1 MTELSK
7 SRLGGAD
14 VSVIIPT
21 KDRLWSL
28 PKAVAS
34 ARSDKLRM
42 QIIVMDDG
50 SSDGTGEWLRTQ
62 PDLEVVEGNGWGKP
76 WGVNKAAKL
85 AYGKYIRFLDSDD
98 WLNPGAIEEQFQM
111 AERDEADVVVAGCD
125 FYEDETPAGN
135 EPWVTTDDFIAQ
147 QLGET
152 VSSTYLAFL
161 FRRSFVEEIPH
172 RTMFPASDF
181 ASRDDRCF
189 MLEVALK
196 HPKVSICETRTVS
209 VRQHKKARLQF
220 QAGLKRDGTHIQQL
234 YIYKQIL
241 ALLEQRGE
249 LTVRRRKA
257 AAKMLWPLAHWIS
270 YTHIREGA
278 ELATWVME
286 LDPEFV
292 PPEPGLLGR
301 LYRKAGFSNTEKIL
315 RMRRQLLSL
324 VPRRRPA

>member
-1 MTELSK
+1 MREVVESTFGEI
-7 SRLGGAD
+7 D

-34 ARSDKLRM
+34 ARSDKLRI

-50 SSDGTGEWLRTQ
+50 SSDGTAEWLQTQ
-62 PDLEVVEGNGWGKP
+62 PDIEVVEGQGWGKP
-76 WGVNKAAKL
+76 WGVNKAVKL
-85 AYGKYIRFLDSDD
+85 ARGRYIRFLDSDD
-98 WLNPGAIEEQFQM
+98 WLNPGATEEQFEM
-111 AERDEADVVVAGCD
+111 AERDGADVVVAGCD
-125 FYEDETPAGN
+125 FYDDETPTGN

-147 QLGET
+147 QIGET

-161 FRRSFVEEIPH
+161 FRRSFVEDIPH

-196 HPKVSICETRTVS
+196 HPKVSICEYRTVS

-220 QAGLKRDGTHIQQL
+220 QGGLKREGTLIQQL

-241 ALLEQRGE
+241 ALLERRGE
-249 LTVRRRKA
+249 LTVRRRRA
-257 AAKMLWPLAHWIS
+257 AAKMLWPLAHWIA

-278 ELATWVME
+278 DLAAWIYQ
-286 LDPEFV
+286 LDPEFT

-301 LYRKAGFSNTEKIL
+301 LYRTAGFAKTEKIL
-315 RMRRQLLSL
+315 RTRRQFLGLL
-324 VPRRRPA
+324 PRRPQA